1 MKSDQLLSIL
11 EVPFIFSRRP
21 TAVPGDMRPL
31 WRIGLI
37 TLFLHISS
45 RGFKSS
51 LTRLHAMNWLSKT
64 RESRDQL
71 FRFIEG
77 ERLDGILI
85 VRYEPSFN
93 RAIDLATGE
102 KILERLPG
110 NRFVLTEKG
119 TLFAQ
124 AITDDDNCLRSEKDF
139 LHQLAK
145 RFTESRS
152 SAITDGGTQA

>member
-1 MKSDQLLSIL
+1 
-11 EVPFIFSRRP
+11 
-21 TAVPGDMRPL
+21 
-31 WRIGLI
+31 
-37 TLFLHISS
+37 
-45 RGFKSS
+45 
-51 LTRLHAMNWLSKT
+51 MNWLSKT